1 MFRQKRINLLPI
13 ILLVTI
19 GVTGCSIDKPNFY
32 MRSLIHLES
41 QSAIVSPE
49 NQVTGITFTMSPA
62 VQAEWPTLSER
73 EFSTEDFSDSIKK
86 EFIRVNLYNDAPKIP
101 NLTLHIE
108 LTEVR
113 LRSTLQARDLGMATG
128 VDYIRA
134 NVSLK
139 DASGNI
145 VLKSYVKSPD
155 LYYCPSKT
163 SVLGIPV
170 AGCGSKERAEW
181 LYGDMAEE
189 IYAEIT
195 GKIKV
200 ENISR

>member
-1 MFRQKRINLLPI
+1 MKKSKLTIS
-13 ILLVTI
+13 LLVLI
-19 GVTGCSIDKPNFY
+19 GLFGCSTNKPNFY

-41 QSAIVSPE
+41 QSSIVSPE
-49 NQVTGITFTMSPA
+49 NQVTGITFTLESA
-62 VQAEWPTLSER
+62 VQAEWPTLVDR
-73 EFSTEDFSDSIKK
+73 EFSTEDFSDSIKR
-86 EFIRVNLYNDAPKIP
+86 ELRRVNLYNDAPKTP
-101 NLTLHIE
+101 NLTLIVD
-108 LTEVR
+108 LTDVR

-170 AGCGSKERAEW
+170 AGCSSKERAEW
-181 LYGDMAEE
+181 LYQDMAEE

-200 ENISR
+200 ENNSH

>member
-1 MFRQKRINLLPI
+1 MKKSKLTIS
-13 ILLVTI
+13 LLVLI
-19 GVTGCSIDKPNFY
+19 GLFGCSASKPNFY

-49 NQVTGITFTMSPA
+49 NQVTGITFTLAPA

-73 EFSTEDFSDSIKK
+73 NFSTEDFSDSIKK
-86 EFIRVNLYNDAPKIP
+86 EFRRVNLYDDAPKTP
-101 NLTLHIE
+101 NLTLIID
-108 LTEVR
+108 LTDVR

-170 AGCGSKERAEW
+170 AGCSSKERAEW
-181 LYGDMAEE
+181 LYQDMAEE

-200 ENISR
+200 ENSGR